1 MKYLF
6 LLLFVT
12 MVTLLHSQDKPL
24 SLKKYHFVMLMKGE
38 NRSQDAQTAKQLQDG
53 HMANIQKM
61 ADDGLLVLA
70 GPFADT
76 LGGGIFV
83 LKTETIEE
91 TEKLLQED
99 PAIRAG
105 RLSYIIRPWYT
116 DSSNFTLEQKTDK
129 KE

>member
-1 MKYLF
+1 MRY
-6 LLLFVT
+6 LLLI
-12 MVTLLHSQDKPL
+12 LLVLPSIVLHAQEKTF
-24 SLKKYHFVMLMKGE
+24 SLKMYHFVMLSKGE
-38 NRSQDAQTAKQLQDG
+38 NRSHDTETAKKLQEG

-83 LKTETIEE
+83 LKTATIEE
-91 TEKLLQED
+91 TERILQND
-99 PAIRAG
+99 PAIKAG
-105 RLSYIIRPWYT
+105 RLKYTIRPWYT
-116 DSSNFTLEQKTDK
+116 DSSSFTLEKEEK